1 MPLYDYAC
9 TVCGRRVEV
18 LQSVHAR
25 EPERCEV
32 CGGRLRRVIS
42 SPAVHFKGT
51 GWAKKERAAAAT
63 KRARSSAGDSDS
75 ASGRAESRDDSSSG
89 NKSGGDRSGGDRS
102 GGNKSGGDESGG
114 KAAGA
119 DRASADGG
127 TAARERSGKASVDE
141 RAGG

>member
-25 EPERCEV
+25 EPEHCEV

-63 KRARSSAGDSDS
+63 KRARSSAGDGDS
-75 ASGRAESRDDSSSG
+75 ASGKAEARDDSSSG
-89 NKSGGDRSGGDRS
+89 TKSGGTKSGGGESGRGES
-102 GGNKSGGDESGG
+102 GGNAS
-114 KAAGA
+114 GA
-119 DRASADGG
+119 DRAGADGG